1 MVVFAFVN
9 VSYLWCTVWEL
20 AGWTW
25 GMGGIDFEIIHYGLK
40 TTCHHQVNMVLY
52 VGVLLS
58 LHPSLDLCIVCC
70 VSDSVSF

>member
-1 MVVFAFVN
+1 
-9 VSYLWCTVWEL
+9 
-20 AGWTW
+20 
-25 GMGGIDFEIIHYGLK
+25 MGGIDFEIIHYGLK